1 MGMEMCSPMAGIHKQ
16 TPAATETAP
25 AQRGVEWNLG
35 QEGLAGPCLL
45 TFLFSC
51 SFGMMG
57 GQGCV
62 PEG

>member
-1 MGMEMCSPMAGIHKQ
+1 MAGIHKQ

-25 AQRGVEWNLG
+25 AQHGVEWNLG